1 MSDLGGGLAGQP
13 ASIMEKK
20 KGVQRKKQLPEGH
33 AIGAIG
39 GRGGLGGADPPG
51 GLGVLKGSWQSI
63 PTAGAEPRSQPPS

>member
-13 ASIMEKK
+13 ASMMEEK

-51 GLGVLKGSWQSI
+51 GLGVLMAEHTDSRG
-63 PTAGAEPRSQPPS
+63 GAKKSTPELNS